1 MKKYIAAKPCS
12 FGGKRYII
20 GETIPTE
27 AVDPAR
33 APALIKYGTIQEVE
47 APEAPETP
55 ETGKADKADKAKREK
70 VK

>member
-47 APEAPETP
+47 VSETP
-55 ETGKADKADKAKREK
+55 KTPAASKAKREK
-70 VK
+70 VE

>member
-47 APEAPETP
+47 VPEAPAAPEAPA
-55 ETGKADKADKAKREK
+55 TGKADKANREK